1 MKNNVEEGKLG
12 DERFKLVAFVIFG
25 LVLFSSEIEVISL
38 EVVNAFMEYEHDR
51 INPAVAILAKTM
63 LSLNH
68 YRMHDKGAMRCCVLM
83 LHMWII
89 SHIKTLRD
97 IINNFWWFDLRPLK
111 IVIDETLKHLDE
123 EAWVEK
129 YAALPQSNFKWKVP
143 WMTDAVCIMS
153 CGSKIWVPL
162 IGVTGYISYTPVLMA
177 RQLGGMQYV
186 SRTLGLIDFPSLFR
200 HQSSLKD
207 MEFIRQNWERLLLV
221 KKEEGSG
228 VESSFNLNYTMWRNK
243 GYFRM
248 IGNSE

>member
-1 MKNNVEEGKLG
+1 
-12 DERFKLVAFVIFG
+12 
-25 LVLFSSEIEVISL
+25 
-38 EVVNAFMEYEHDR
+38 
-51 INPAVAILAKTM
+51 
-63 LSLNH
+63 
-68 YRMHDKGAMRCCVLM
+68 
-83 LHMWII
+83 
-89 SHIKTLRD
+89 
-97 IINNFWWFDLRPLK
+97 
-111 IVIDETLKHLDE
+111 
-123 EAWVEK
+123 
-129 YAALPQSNFKWKVP
+129 
-143 WMTDAVCIMS
+143 MS